1 MASTK
6 IERKYLAHYIDASFG
21 TDGSSP
27 NYVRLGQDLEEY
39 NLELNP
45 DIEVSKNI
53 IGNST
58 VKHNGYEPQSEV
70 DTFYAVTGDPLF
82 TTLSDIANER
92 KTGDDCK
99 TTVIDVLLTDSGTV
113 TWAYREDAVVVP
125 TSMGGDTSGVQIP
138 FSVYYCGNRA
148 KGTFDV
154 AKKTFTPTASAL
166 NTQSSKV

>member
-21 TDGSSP
+21 TGSTTP

-99 TTVIDVLLTDSGTV
+99 TTVIDVLMTESGTV
-113 TWAYREDAVVVP
+113 TWAYREDAMVVP

-138 FSVYYCGNRA
+138 FSVYYCGNRT

-154 AKKTFTPTASAL
+154 TKKTFTPTTSVA
-166 NTQSSKV
+166 NQSSKV